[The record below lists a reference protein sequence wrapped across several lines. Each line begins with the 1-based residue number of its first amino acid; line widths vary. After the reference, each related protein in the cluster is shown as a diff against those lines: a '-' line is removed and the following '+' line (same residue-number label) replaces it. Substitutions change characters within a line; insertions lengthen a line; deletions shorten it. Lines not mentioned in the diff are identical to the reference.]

1 MQDAAFF
8 RGTFDETMGLLVEAR
23 NYMRYCERRERKRLG
38 DNVGLR
44 LNCEAMRVTSRLTQ
58 VMAWLIFQ
66 KAIHVGELTPEEAM
80 AEERRLTCTDVCL
93 DRSGEDDTSL
103 PLGFR
108 SLMDRSWRL
117 FARVERLE
125 QLILRQRPY

>member
-66 KAIHVGELTPEEAM
+66 KAIHVPG
-80 AEERRLTCTDVCL
+80 VYI
-93 DRSGEDDTSL
+93 
-103 PLGFR
+103 FR
-108 SLMDRSWRL
+108 TVSC
-117 FARVERLE
+117 
-125 QLILRQRPY
+125 QRPLVWL